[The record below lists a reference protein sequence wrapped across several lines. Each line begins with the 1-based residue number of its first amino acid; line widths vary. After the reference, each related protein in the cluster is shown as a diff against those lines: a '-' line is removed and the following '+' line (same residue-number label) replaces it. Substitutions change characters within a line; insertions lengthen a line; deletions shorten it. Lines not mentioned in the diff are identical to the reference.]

1 MKTIILTTATIA
13 SMLFIS
19 CKSAKTESTQATVT
33 AEICIVSG
41 EALGEMGKPVEYT
54 YQGQTL
60 KFCCK
65 SCIAKFEK
73 APAKYLPK
81 TAAKEGKM

>member
-1 MKTIILTTATIA
+1 MKTIILTTTTIA

-19 CKSAKTESTQATVT
+19 CKPAKTESTQATAP

-41 EALGEMGKPVEYT
+41 EALGEMGKPVDYT

-73 APAKYLPK
+73 DPAKYLTK
-81 TAAKEGKM
+81 TAAKEGKK

>member
-19 CKSAKTESTQATVT
+19 CKPAKTESTRAAAA
-33 AEICIVSG
+33 AEKCIVSG
-41 EALGEMGKPVEYT
+41 EVLGEMGKPVEYT

-73 APAKYLPK
+73 APAKYLAK
-81 TAAKEGKM
+81 TAVKTGKM